1 MRTRTINF
9 KQKQSVFWDYFL
21 RNTTDTRC
29 MRNTANFYIRNTM
42 TGLKKDPADRT
53 EHEKEVLRDVF
64 HGIEMANIHAAERYH
79 KKLASLARTGGMKS
93 AVACSVLKQ
102 TVFTYPT
109 KEKWFLNYGTLDAV
123 FKETRHPVYTRMA
136 SQVNQNAIRKTVRA
150 WEGYFKA
157 LREYNAHPE
166 KFHAMPGI
174 PGYIR
179 EQEST
184 AWWTRQTAKLCIRN
198 GKAFLQFVGM
208 KEMFCIGRED
218 DFSGLAYVKTEISPY
233 HGQFKVMVTFDDK
246 AEAPAAPERPACILG
261 IDTGLDNLLAVAGN
275 FGCHPFII
283 KGGPVKAVNQ
293 WYNKRR
299 AKLLSGL
306 TKGSDSTR
314 SKKTSRALRALSRK
328 REDALRDMFYK
339 CAWYIVRYAKAH
351 KVDVIVIGHT
361 KDQKQDICM
370 GKQNNQSFVSVPYDK
385 IRMILQHVAGRM
397 GIPCVEQEESYTS
410 QASILDSDPIPVYG
424 KENGTVSFSGKRIHR
439 GLYRSADGTVINAD
453 VNGAANILCKRY
465 PYAYEG
471 QDLSY
476 LWETTDTVSIHGWYV
491 SYKKRPEHK
500 VHTASGNAKAR
511 HRCRS
516 QNRLTYM
523 QVFNATKSVWTV
535 QSA

>member
-157 LREYNAHPE
+157 LREYNSHPE
-166 KFHAMPGI
+166 KYQAKPGI

-208 KEMFCIGRED
+208 KEMFCIGSED

-283 KGGPVKAVNQ
+283 KGGRPAA
-293 WYNKRR
+293 
-299 AKLLSGL
+299 AKFM
-306 TKGSDSTR
+306 
-314 SKKTSRALRALSRK
+314 
-328 REDALRDMFYK
+328 DALK
-339 CAWYIVRYAKAH
+339 LASNEV
-351 KVDVIVIGHT
+351 
-361 KDQKQDICM
+361 
-370 GKQNNQSFVSVPYDK
+370 
-385 IRMILQHVAGRM
+385 HVADIRTCVLHPASETHRQLTDEQLAAA
-397 GIPCVEQEESYTS
+397 GIDGGMVRFSVGLESVDD
-410 QASILDSDPIPVYG
+410 ILDDL
-424 KENGTVSFSGKRIHR
+424 KQAF
-439 GLYRSADGTVINAD
+439 
-453 VNGAANILCKRY
+453 AAI
-465 PYAYEG
+465 
-471 QDLSY
+471 Q
-476 LWETTDTVSIHGWYV
+476 
-491 SYKKRPEHK
+491 
-500 VHTASGNAKAR
+500 
-511 HRCRS
+511 
-516 QNRLTYM
+516 
-523 QVFNATKSVWTV
+523 
-535 QSA
+535 